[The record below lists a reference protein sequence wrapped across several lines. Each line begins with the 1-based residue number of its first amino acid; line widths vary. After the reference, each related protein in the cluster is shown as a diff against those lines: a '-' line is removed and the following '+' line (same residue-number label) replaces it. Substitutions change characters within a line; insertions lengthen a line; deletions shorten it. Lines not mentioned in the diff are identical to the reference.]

1 MYQAGIAIRGDA
13 SGAVGALSIT
23 ETQVKSLTKSVNS
36 AAKEVGLLA
45 TVSKNE
51 LATAL
56 GLTGLVDMAR
66 RAINAADTVKD
77 LRGQIKA
84 LSDTSAEYRSALA
97 GINSITKDTYSS
109 LEATGTLYARV
120 TRAIQENGASQKD
133 ALTIVRAV
141 NNALLAGR
149 ASTTEAAAAQL
160 QLAQAFAKGK
170 LNGDEFASLAE
181 NAPGILTEVARALGV
196 NKDALYD
203 LAEAGEITDEV
214 LTRALTGAGSERLAQ
229 QAANV
234 PLTVG
239 RAWQGLKNDL
249 LNAIGDFDEAA
260 GASAALASV
269 VQGLGTVVSALIPLI
284 GTGVAVALGKS
295 VGALGQY
302 ARAQVESVTSAVR
315 SANAD
320 VVAKNLQIEA
330 SRKVAEAG
338 LVQAQAVNGVVAA
351 NARQA
356 ESELALAKIQLD
368 SARREVLRATR
379 MEASAKAA
387 GAQSF
392 ALRTLAEAEQRVA
405 FAMAERARAEALVS
419 TTSAVHARNAEILAL
434 SNGRVATAQGA
445 VDDASKKTSASVGL
459 MSRAMTGAAA
469 AGSAV
474 LSFLGG
480 WVGIAAIAA
489 IGIYALTQRQTEFG
503 EIAEDN
509 TKVLQRL
516 SEATDANRAAAQRE
530 AQQSIDSVKAKIEET
545 RARLAAAQAALKEAE
560 NYRSLDPGDYGPS
573 KGGAQAEVTR
583 LTAAVKELTPELAR
597 LEQGVFRSQI
607 ATTQFGR
614 DATVVFDSV
623 AAKVKLSASATENL
637 FGAVSG
643 LVAGIAQL
651 RANAAS
657 GDDFIGANADSVKK
671 QIAAYN
677 EQVATMGRGQ
687 AALAQYKLQV
697 DLAKVST
704 DAQRDALRAQYEP
717 LIAAATAV
725 DAVKAA
731 QDRATKATQAATQAA
746 EENKRKQEEIKR
758 SAEQASGALQQ
769 MSQRLAAELGG
780 ASVQAAQRL
789 AEATATVKAAEAAW
803 LDEARAKAIN
813 NGVTAEGLKLVALTA
828 AQRKILNTVLEQA
841 NALHA
846 RDMTAIREKLSASQE
861 TLKSLDEEIFLLGLS
876 TEARAT
882 EEIAIR
888 AIDAAKRESKPL
900 SLDEIETLKE
910 QIRTRLD
917 VIKSLREHEKVAE
930 ETKQTVTGAF
940 NSMADAVAD
949 FAVGNIKSL
958 SDLGEAM
965 KSIWRRAVADMISQ
979 AIKLNVIKPIL
990 DSIFNPKQSDQAGG
1004 GFLGNLVGSIFGSG
1018 SAASSSGGLGGLLG
1032 SLLGGS
1038 SGSSSGGLGGLIGSL
1053 LGAGSGSSSGLGGL
1067 IGSLL
1072 GGSSAS
1078 SGSGLGGWMQ
1088 SIGSI
1093 FSTGFGGGASGG
1105 LLGTLGSLFS
1115 GGGAATAGAGLTGV
1129 LGSVVG
1135 GISSVV
1141 GSVGSALSAVAGA
1154 IPGIGWVMAG
1164 VAAVSRLIKTKWKVS
1179 GSSQNVSF
1187 NEAGVSGN
1195 STVDETGRRLFGRTR
1210 TRSTVTQLD
1219 ASALEAPTEFWTALS
1234 AQVRDQARLVGSAI
1248 ASPISFSFKTEFDKA
1263 GKQIAQY
1270 GIVLGQRVDGTFEE
1284 IQARVSAESTI
1295 AVVASV
1301 AGSSVEQIA
1310 ARYRSSVE
1318 ALTDVAQLLL
1328 QAQADVTRGA
1338 ALLGEDVQL
1347 DVVTALVERNR
1358 QSGESLVQTYVRL
1371 AGSAE
1376 VMEDSLSMLGI
1387 EMDLNREAFVQFAAD
1402 VASASGGLDAARSL
1416 FASFNDAFYTES
1428 ERLLMQVDR
1437 LRSAS
1442 DTQLGA
1448 LGVPTDVSM
1457 VQFRAIF
1464 EQVLPT
1470 LSAEATVTWLRAA
1483 SALSQATAAQDALNA
1498 KLTAYTDFIAGV
1510 RAELSIKPTSA
1521 YQQARLE
1528 IAQWETQAVR
1538 TANTLARAAGLQG
1551 AAEDDLAVIH
1561 TVAARRARAALET
1574 LQAATRD
1581 LVARL
1586 YGTVAE
1592 ASQTELGN
1600 IDAVGQAS
1608 DDRYSRELDNIR
1620 AIHDFA
1626 RSLTLDQR
1634 LTTLTPLEQL
1644 DEAAARYR
1652 QLFAQAQAGD
1662 LDAQAQLTDAAR
1674 AYLELARQAYSSG
1687 DQYTAIFNEV
1697 RSALLGFSSTGAA
1710 SNTQPAVAVSAV
1722 GTESANVA
1730 SAAASSSLERLQ
1742 LAGELIGYLRDFAQA
1757 IGVDVL
1763 KLAEDLG
1770 IPLSALVADLGIN
1783 LSALTAET
1791 TASLADVATA
1801 MGAELSQLASGLG
1814 VNLGE
1819 LADRQSLIN
1828 NELEARILALPLA
1841 QRERLEPLFRA
1852 LEAATTD
1859 ADANAALSDLEAAT
1873 ALLPAE
1879 LRNEFAPFFRSITV
1893 VSPELDYLSS
1903 LDGINDHTRQSA
1915 VSLTDILAEVQ
1926 RIGSLTTNP
1935 PNASAPT
1942 PAEPPVAGPLP
1953 SGPRPRDIDPR
1964 EIGNPN
1970 QIQGMIIA
1978 TERNTRVV
1986 EELIA
1991 AQRETARA
1999 IDRQT
2004 DSMAVSR

>member
-1 MYQAGIAIRGDA
+1 
-13 SGAVGALSIT
+13 
-23 ETQVKSLTKSVNS
+23 
-36 AAKEVGLLA
+36 
-45 TVSKNE
+45 
-51 LATAL
+51 
-56 GLTGLVDMAR
+56 
-66 RAINAADTVKD
+66 
-77 LRGQIKA
+77 
-84 LSDTSAEYRSALA
+84 
-97 GINSITKDTYSS
+97 
-109 LEATGTLYARV
+109 
-120 TRAIQENGASQKD
+120 
-133 ALTIVRAV
+133 
-141 NNALLAGR
+141 
-149 ASTTEAAAAQL
+149 
-160 QLAQAFAKGK
+160 
-170 LNGDEFASLAE
+170 
-181 NAPGILTEVARALGV
+181 
-196 NKDALYD
+196 
-203 LAEAGEITDEV
+203 
-214 LTRALTGAGSERLAQ
+214 
-229 QAANV
+229 
-234 PLTVG
+234 
-239 RAWQGLKNDL
+239 
-249 LNAIGDFDEAA
+249 
-260 GASAALASV
+260 
-269 VQGLGTVVSALIPLI
+269 
-284 GTGVAVALGKS
+284 
-295 VGALGQY
+295 
-302 ARAQVESVTSAVR
+302 
-315 SANAD
+315 
-320 VVAKNLQIEA
+320 
-330 SRKVAEAG
+330 
-338 LVQAQAVNGVVAA
+338 
-351 NARQA
+351 
-356 ESELALAKIQLD
+356 
-368 SARREVLRATR
+368 
-379 MEASAKAA
+379 
-387 GAQSF
+387 
-392 ALRTLAEAEQRVA
+392 
-405 FAMAERARAEALVS
+405 
-419 TTSAVHARNAEILAL
+419 
-434 SNGRVATAQGA
+434 
-445 VDDASKKTSASVGL
+445 
-459 MSRAMTGAAA
+459 
-469 AGSAV
+469 
-474 LSFLGG
+474 
-480 WVGIAAIAA
+480 
-489 IGIYALTQRQTEFG
+489 
-503 EIAEDN
+503 
-509 TKVLQRL
+509 
-516 SEATDANRAAAQRE
+516 
-530 AQQSIDSVKAKIEET
+530 
-545 RARLAAAQAALKEAE
+545 
-560 NYRSLDPGDYGPS
+560 
-573 KGGAQAEVTR
+573 
-583 LTAAVKELTPELAR
+583 
-597 LEQGVFRSQI
+597 
-607 ATTQFGR
+607 
-614 DATVVFDSV
+614 
-623 AAKVKLSASATENL
+623 
-637 FGAVSG
+637 
-643 LVAGIAQL
+643 
-651 RANAAS
+651 
-657 GDDFIGANADSVKK
+657 
-671 QIAAYN
+671 
-677 EQVATMGRGQ
+677 
-687 AALAQYKLQV
+687 
-697 DLAKVST
+697 
-704 DAQRDALRAQYEP
+704 
-717 LIAAATAV
+717 
-725 DAVKAA
+725 
-731 QDRATKATQAATQAA
+731 
-746 EENKRKQEEIKR
+746 
-758 SAEQASGALQQ
+758 

-803 LDEARAKAIN
+803 LSEARAKAIN

-861 TLKSLDEEIFLLGLS
+861 ALKSLDEEILLLGLS
-876 TEARAT
+876 SEARAT

-990 DSIFNPKQSDQAGG
+990 DSIFNPKQSDEAGG
-1004 GFLGNLVGSIFGSG
+1004 GGLFGNLVGSIFGGESD
-1018 SAASSSGGLGGLLG
+1018 ASSGGGLGGLIG
-1032 SLLGGS
+1032 SLFSG

-1053 LGAGSGSSSGLGGL
+1053 FGGGSGSGN
-1067 IGSLL
+1067 
-1072 GGSSAS
+1072 
-1078 SGSGLGGWMQ
+1078 SGLGGWMQ
-1088 SIGSI
+1088 NIGSI
-1093 FSTGFGGGASGG
+1093 FSTGFGGGASSG

-1115 GGGAATAGAGLTGV
+1115 GGGGAATAGAGLTGV

-1164 VAAVSRLIKTKWKVS
+1164 VAAVSRLFKTKWKVS
-1179 GSSQNVSF
+1179 GSAQNVSF
-1187 NEAGVSGN
+1187 NEGGVSGN

-1338 ALLGEDVQL
+1338 ALLGDGVQL

-1358 QSGESLVQTYVRL
+1358 QSGESLVQTYSRL
-1371 AGSAE
+1371 AGAAE

-1402 VASASGGLDAARSL
+1402 VASASGGLDAARGL

-1457 VQFRAIF
+1457 VQFRTLF
-1464 EQVLPT
+1464 EQLLPT

-1483 SALSQATAAQDALNA
+1483 NALSQATAAQDTLNG
-1498 KLTAYTDFIAGV
+1498 KLSAYADFIAGV
-1510 RAELSIKPTSA
+1510 RSELSIKPTSA

-1551 AAEDDLAVIH
+1551 AAEEDLAVIH
-1561 TVAARRARAALET
+1561 TVAARRARSALET

-1644 DEAAARYR
+1644 DDAAARYR

-1697 RSALLGFSSTGAA
+1697 RNALLGFSSTGA
-1710 SNTQPAVAVSAV
+1710 SSISQSAV
-1722 GTESANVA
+1722 GTATVGSEAVSAANA
-1730 SAAASSSLERLQ
+1730 AAASSALERMQ
-1742 LAGELIGYLRDFAQA
+1742 LANELIGYLRDFAQGMGA
-1757 IGVDVL
+1757 NVLELAAELGV
-1763 KLAEDLG
+1763 
-1770 IPLSALVADLGIN
+1770 PLSALVADLGIN

-1801 MGAELSQLASGLG
+1801 MGAELAELASGLG
-1814 VNLGE
+1814 INLGE

-1873 ALLPAE
+1873 GLLPAE

-1935 PNASAPT
+1935 PNASAST
-1942 PAEPPVAGPLP
+1942 PPEPPVAGPVGGPVLG
-1953 SGPRPRDIDPR
+1953 GPRPRDIDPR
-1964 EIGNPN
+1964 DIGNPN

-1978 TERNTRVV
+1978 TERNTQVV
-1986 EELIA
+1986 EDLIA

-2004 DSMAVSR
+2004 DSMALSR